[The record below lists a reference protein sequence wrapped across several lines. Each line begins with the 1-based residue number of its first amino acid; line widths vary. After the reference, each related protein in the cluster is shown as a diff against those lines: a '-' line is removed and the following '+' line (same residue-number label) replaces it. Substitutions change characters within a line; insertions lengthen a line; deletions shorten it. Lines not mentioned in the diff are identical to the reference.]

1 MLVLALLV
9 ETFNKRPKLVKPQ
22 VIHEPDEETNYA
34 LQCCMRTRGHMKR
47 MFVLVCVYNVYVNT

>member
-1 MLVLALLV
+1 MLVLVLLV

-47 MFVLVCVYNVYVNT
+47 MFVLVCV